1 MIVTYHNTDTD
12 DREWEKKGRGG
23 SCYWRDRKGTR
34 HVTTRFGDDWAQH
47 RHDDDLVVLFDSSPP
62 SPQTSNIPGSLRIYL
77 YTRRSLWDWKILN
90 PGAGCQSNVG
100 IQHFFTWYV
109 IHTIMIT
116 GSLAEGEIERF
127 YNKDLL
133 HITAAQKLCVSNCKT
148 RKPSAGYSK
157 PLWRLIYQVDIAPMC
172 ACGALLLGPIAYY
185 IERTRLLSVCF
196 GRSKREREKKEGVG
210 WVEKYYTAGAPYN
223 SRMILR
229 RGRERIGR
237 TFASG

>member
-1 MIVTYHNTDTD
+1 MYYYYVLIETLLLLTYVRYVYILFSFFSLFYRAIIAAAFVSIWKGGRGTRERDRRWMIVTYHNTDTD

-77 YTRRSLWDWKILN
+77 YIRRSLWDWKILLN

-100 IQHFFTWYV
+100 IQHFFTWHV

-116 GSLAEGEIERF
+116 GRGWNR
-127 YNKDLL
+127 
-133 HITAAQKLCVSNCKT
+133 
-148 RKPSAGYSK
+148 
-157 PLWRLIYQVDIAPMC
+157 
-172 ACGALLLGPIAYY
+172 ALL
-185 IERTRLLSVCF
+185 
-196 GRSKREREKKEGVG
+196 
-210 WVEKYYTAGAPYN
+210 
-223 SRMILR
+223 
-229 RGRERIGR
+229 
-237 TFASG
+237 